1 VSHPLDVPTVT
12 TEEEWR
18 QFQVFHIFQQTRHL
32 DRIRTYTGWLLGLV
46 VAGIVL
52 SVILAMAAASSSPY
66 GY

>member
-1 VSHPLDVPTVT
+1 MRHPLDPPTIT

-18 QFQVFHIFQQTRHL
+18 QFRVLHMYQQTRHL
-32 DRIRTYTGWLLGLV
+32 DKIRTYTGWLLGLV

-52 SVILAMAAASSSPY
+52 SFFMGMAAANSSPY

>member
-1 VSHPLDVPTVT
+1 VSHPLDVPTIT

-18 QFQVFHIFQQTRHL
+18 QFQVFHLFQQTRHL

-52 SVILAMAAASSSPY
+52 SVILSMVAASASSY